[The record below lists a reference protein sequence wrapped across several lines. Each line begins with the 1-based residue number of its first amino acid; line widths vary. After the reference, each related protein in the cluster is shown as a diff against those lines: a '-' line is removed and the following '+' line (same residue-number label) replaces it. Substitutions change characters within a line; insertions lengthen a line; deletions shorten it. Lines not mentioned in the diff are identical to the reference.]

1 MSGKT
6 TKGDGDGSDGER
18 LGGKR
23 AAHELNNIFGAIAGY
38 ARFVIDDAPAG
49 SPAANHAHKIL
60 AAVEMGTALA
70 KRLAL
75 EANEGR

>member
-6 TKGDGDGSDGER
+6 TRDDSGDGER

-23 AAHELNNIFGAIAGY
+23 AAHELNNILGAIAGY

-49 SPAANHAHKIL
+49 SATAGHAHKIL

-75 EANEGR
+75 EANESR

>member
-1 MSGKT
+1 MTGKMT
-6 TKGDGDGSDGER
+6 NNGGGR
-18 LGGKR
+18 LTAVQ

-38 ARFVIDDAPAG
+38 AQFVLDDAPAG
-49 SPAANHAHKIL
+49 GVQGDYARKIL

-75 EANEGR
+75 EANGSR